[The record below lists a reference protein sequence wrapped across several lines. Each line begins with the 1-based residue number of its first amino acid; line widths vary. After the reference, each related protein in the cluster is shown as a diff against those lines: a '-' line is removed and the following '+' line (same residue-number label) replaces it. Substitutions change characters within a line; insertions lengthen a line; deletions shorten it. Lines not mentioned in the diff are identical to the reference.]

1 MKISDYRAVY
11 NIVKQCGMLSQCI
24 FTVYELQ
31 DASNVLNID
40 KSVSI
45 LPVVYTMEDL
55 DSYMALNKDL
65 YLVQFN
71 SQAWTNEILDK
82 AHING
87 ISSFMNVYVND
98 SDSPK
103 TDNYKKV
110 DKFISLGGTI
120 AQTDYP
126 VDLKKYLENK

>member
-1 MKISDYRAVY
+1 
-11 NIVKQCGMLSQCI
+11 
-24 FTVYELQ
+24 
-31 DASNVLNID
+31 
-40 KSVSI
+40 
-45 LPVVYTMEDL
+45 MEDL

-71 SQAWTNEILDK
+71 SQAWTNKILDK